1 MKNPNIYLLAAVLLL
16 SACGG
21 NSDTPEAKKKLLE
34 TKQMELAKLEA
45 EVRALQ
51 TELQMSGDSAA
62 AEAEGILVAV
72 KVLEP
77 ETFEHYFEVN
87 GSVEAIEQ
95 ANLSPEQGG
104 QIKRLNVKEG
114 DAVKAGQVLATLNT
128 SVISSSL
135 QELESGLALART
147 TYERQAKL
155 WEQKIGSEMQ
165 YLQAKNQVEGLE
177 KKRSTL
183 QAQMAMSTITAP
195 FNGVVDVVHQKEG
208 ELAAPGMPIITLVN
222 VSQLKVK
229 ADVSENYAKAVR
241 KGQMAEVRL
250 PSFGTTLSAPIS
262 NVGSIINP
270 ANRSFSVEVRVSN
283 PDGTLKPNAVGILR
297 IQDFKAEK
305 SMVVPSICVGK
316 DAKGNFLFV
325 VRNEDGKSK
334 AMKTY
339 VTTDRSSEGNTLV
352 TAGLKPG
359 DSVIVSGYNE
369 VANGNLVRVQQ

>member
-1 MKNPNIYLLAAVLLL
+1 MRNTVNIALLCALVLLA
-16 SACGG
+16 SCGTD
-21 NSDTPEAKKKLLE
+21 NSPEAKKKLLE
-34 TKQMELAKLEA
+34 QKEQSLVKLEA
-45 EVRALQ
+45 EIRDLKA
-51 TELQMSGDSAA
+51 ELLLDGDSLAKA
-62 AEAEGILVAV
+62 PEGVLIGV
-72 KVLEP
+72 KVLAP
-77 ETFEHYFEVN
+77 ETFEHFFEVN

-104 QIKRLNVKEG
+104 QIKRMNVKEG

-165 YLQAKNQVEGLE
+165 YLQAKNQVESLE

-183 QAQMAMSTITAP
+183 QAQLAMSTISAP
-195 FNGVVDVVHQKEG
+195 FDGVVDLIHQKEG

-222 VSQLKVK
+222 VAQLKVK
-229 ADVSENYAKAVR
+229 ADVSENHAKAV
-241 KGQMAEVRL
+241 KVGQMTEVRF

-262 NVGSIINP
+262 AVGSIINP

-283 PDGTLKPNAVGILR
+283 PDRTLKPNAVGILR
-297 IQDFKAEK
+297 IKDFKAENA
-305 SMVVPSICVGK
+305 MVVPTICVGK

-325 VRNEDGKSK
+325 VRNEEGQSK

-339 VTTDRSSEGNTLV
+339 VSTDRSSEGNTLI
-352 TAGLKPG
+352 TEGLKPG
-359 DSVIVSGYNE
+359 DSVIVQGYNE
-369 VANGNLVRVQQ
+369 VANGNIVRVQ